1 MADENEIS
9 GREGLLGSK
18 AISFNQMT
26 RQFII
31 LKNKKKKC
39 PIAIV
44 LTIQRFVSAVATAH
58 NTPHMHDCSML
69 TDYLMRS
76 RMDVAVDVELNGN
89 FHSQVLQEEF

>member
-1 MADENEIS
+1 MVDENEIS

-44 LTIQRFVSAVATAH
+44 LTIQRFVSAVAT
-58 NTPHMHDCSML
+58 PHMHDCSML
-69 TDYLMRS
+69 TDYLMQS